1 MFSSKKEFIG
11 EMVDQNAEACY
22 GCHTANEPL
31 ERLPI
36 EDRMRI
42 YDSPQDSSRI
52 LGIINPIYNEKS
64 CWEADCHFH
73 PAEQKVLGVLDVKLS
88 LNDVDAQI
96 ASSEFRSIVFALFA
110 IALLSLIIGIFVRR
124 WIEKPVNELVNA
136 TEQVGTG
143 NLNYIIK
150 DLGSDEL
157 GLLGKSFNN
166 MTQKL
171 ADARLQLFQSDKMA
185 SMGRLA
191 AGVAHEINNPLT
203 AVLTYSSFLLKRVSD
218 PELSARE

>member
-1 MFSSKKEFIG
+1 MKLKQAFTKISLKLIFTVGVVTIGIISVYSFLSIQAQRNELLSQAEIYANKLSETIRNSTHLSMLENRSDQTHNIINTISQEPGLQEIRIFNKEGRIMFSSQKEFIG

-88 LNDVDAQI
+88 LKDVDAQI
-96 ASSEFRSIVFALFA
+96 ASSEFRSIVFAVIA

-124 WIEKPVNELVNA
+124 
-136 TEQVGTG
+136 
-143 NLNYIIK
+143 
-150 DLGSDEL
+150 
-157 GLLGKSFNN
+157 
-166 MTQKL
+166 
-171 ADARLQLFQSDKMA
+171 
-185 SMGRLA
+185 
-191 AGVAHEINNPLT
+191 
-203 AVLTYSSFLLKRVSD
+203 
-218 PELSARE
+218 

>member
-1 MFSSKKEFIG
+1 MKIKQAFTKISLKLILTVGVVTIGIISVYSFLSIQAQRNELLSQAEIYANKLSETIRNSTHLSMLENRSDQTHNIINTISQEPGLQEIRIFNKEGRIMFSSQKEFIG

-52 LGIINPIYNEKS
+52 LGIINPIYNEQS

-88 LNDVDAQI
+88 LN
-96 ASSEFRSIVFALFA
+96 EC
-110 IALLSLIIGIFVRR
+110 
-124 WIEKPVNELVNA
+124 
-136 TEQVGTG
+136 
-143 NLNYIIK
+143 
-150 DLGSDEL
+150 
-157 GLLGKSFNN
+157 
-166 MTQKL
+166 
-171 ADARLQLFQSDKMA
+171 
-185 SMGRLA
+185 
-191 AGVAHEINNPLT
+191 
-203 AVLTYSSFLLKRVSD
+203 
-218 PELSARE
+218 